1 MRKLIP
7 IVILLLCL
15 SSCHISD
22 VVNTDAFSSDEP
34 TVALTPSPT
43 PTVMPQPLHSPLYI
57 DGVSIEEVIGY
68 FNEVC
73 LDAEFVNAGD
83 PHKLQKWNSPI
94 YYYIFGDPTEQDRK
108 VLTNF
113 CDWLNDLY
121 GFPGIYESES
131 QYDANLKIHFCDYDT
146 MVYLLGENFHG
157 MDAGVTF
164 WYDYDVIYDETICIR
179 TDLSQNLR
187 NSVILEELYNGLGP
201 VQDTALRPDSI
212 IYSDY
217 SEPQELSQIDMLLLE
232 LLYHPDMKCG
242 MDGAEC
248 EEIIRQLYY

>member
-1 MRKLIP
+1 MKKVFLI
-7 IVILLLCL
+7 IVFILCL
-15 SSCHISD
+15 TSCHVSD
-22 VVNTDAFSSDEP
+22 VVNTDVLSTTEP
-34 TVALTPSPT
+34 TVGVTPPPVTVT
-43 PTVMPQPLHSPLYI
+43 PKPLHSSLYI
-57 DGVSIEEVIGY
+57 ADMPVEDVIEY

-94 YYYIFGDPTEQDRK
+94 YYYILGEPTVRDLE
-108 VLTNF
+108 VFNHF
-113 CDWLNDLY
+113 CDWLNTLY

-131 QYDANLKIHFCDYDT
+131 QFDANLKIHFCDYDT
-146 MVYLLGENFHG
+146 MVYILGENFQG

-201 VQDTALRPDSI
+201 VQDTVLRPDSI
-212 IYSDY
+212 IFSDY
-217 SEPQELSQIDMLLLE
+217 SEPQELSQIDVLLLE

-242 MDGAEC
+242 MDAAAC
-248 EEIIRQLYY
+248 EVIIRQLYY